1 MVARALLPI
10 PFAKTVRRQFL
21 SRATRA
27 QMKGRSMNSSPPQIP
42 VQPVPFEYDL
52 PNLAQAIV
60 AAGSVKIVA

>member
-1 MVARALLPI
+1 MVTRALSAI
-10 PFAKTVRRQFL
+10 PFVGTVRRQFL
-21 SRATRA
+21 SRPTRA
-27 QMKGRSMNSSPPQIP
+27 QIKGRSMNSSPPQIP

>member
-1 MVARALLPI
+1 
-10 PFAKTVRRQFL
+10 
-21 SRATRA
+21 
-27 QMKGRSMNSSPPQIP
+27 MKGRSMNSSPPQIP